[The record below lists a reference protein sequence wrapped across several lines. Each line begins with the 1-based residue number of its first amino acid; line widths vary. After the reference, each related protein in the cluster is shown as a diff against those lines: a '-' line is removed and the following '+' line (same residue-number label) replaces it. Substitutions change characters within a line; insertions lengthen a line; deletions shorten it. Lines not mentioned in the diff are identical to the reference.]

1 MTGTAL
7 FWTGLGFLLGSM
19 PFSLWLGHLFLRADV
34 RRYGDG
40 NPGATNAWRAGGW
53 RVGLLAL
60 CLDYLKGAVPVGL
73 AHFNLGVSGW
83 GLVTVALAPV
93 LGHAFS
99 PFLRF
104 RGGKALAATFGIW
117 TGLTLGEAP
126 IILGLLLGLFLFV
139 QESDGWAV
147 LLGLLVFGAHLA
159 LQGANLYILVIWG
172 TNALLLAWKYRRELR
187 QALQPRPWVANLV
200 RQSH

>member
-1 MTGTAL
+1 MTVL

-19 PFSLWLGHLFLRADV
+19 PFSLWLGHLLLRADV

-60 CLDYLKGAVPVGL
+60 CLDYLKGAVPVSI
-73 AHFNLGVSGW
+73 AHFSLDVSGW
-83 GLVTVALAPV
+83 GLVTVAMAPV

-117 TGLTLGEAP
+117 TGLTLGEGP
-126 IILGLLLGLFLFV
+126 VILGLLLGLFLFV
-139 QESDGWAV
+139 QDSDGWAV
-147 LLGLLVFGAHLA
+147 LLGMLVFGGHLV
-159 LQGANLYILVIWG
+159 LQQAGFYTMVIWG
-172 TNALLLAWKYRRELR
+172 INALLLAWKYRHDLR
-187 QALQPRPWVANLV
+187 QALHPRPWVASLL

>member
-19 PFSLWLGHLFLRADV
+19 PFSLWLGHLLLRADV

-117 TGLTLGEAP
+117 TGLTLGEGP

-139 QESDGWAV
+139 QDSDGWAV
-147 LLGLLVFGAHLA
+147 LLGMLVFGGHLV
-159 LQGANLYILVIWG
+159 LQQAGFYTMVIWG
-172 TNALLLAWKYRRELR
+172 INTLLLAWKYRHDLGR
-187 QALQPRPWVANLV
+187 ALQPRPWVGNLL